1 MFVVHDHLGMSST
14 MNDTSLK
21 AEQVQIN
28 LLRAAGVA
36 RRIGLVRSVSGSVID
51 MSRRAI
57 ARNHPEWSEV
67 EVKVEFVKLNYG
79 EAIADRVR
87 QRMGLKVYG

>member
-1 MFVVHDHLGMSST
+1 
-14 MNDTSLK
+14 
-21 AEQVQIN
+21 
-28 LLRAAGVA
+28 
-36 RRIGLVRSVSGSVID
+36 

-57 ARNHPEWSEV
+57 ARRHPDWSEV

-87 QRMGLKVYG
+87 QRIGLNAYG

>member
-1 MFVVHDHLGMSST
+1 MIL

-28 LLRAAGVA
+28 LLREAGST
-36 RRIGLVRSVSGSVID
+36 RRIELARNVSMGVID

-57 ARNHPEWSEV
+57 ARCHPGWSEL
-67 EVKVEFVKLNYG
+67 EVKIEFVKLNYG
-79 EAIADRVR
+79 EAMAEGVR
-87 QRMGLKVYG
+87 RHMGLSTYG

>member
-1 MFVVHDHLGMSST
+1 

-36 RRIGLVRSVSGSVID
+36 RRVELVRSVSSSVID

-57 ARNHPEWSEV
+57 ARCHPDWSEV

-87 QRMGLKVYG
+87 QRIGLNAYG

>member
-1 MFVVHDHLGMSST
+1 

-28 LLRAAGVA
+28 LLRVAGVA
-36 RRIGLVRSVSGSVID
+36 RRVELVRSVSSSVIE

-57 ARNHPEWSEV
+57 ARCHPDWSEV

-87 QRMGLKVYG
+87 QRIGLKAYG

>member
-1 MFVVHDHLGMSST
+1 

-36 RRIGLVRSVSGSVID
+36 RRVELVRSVSGSVID

-57 ARNHPEWSEV
+57 ARRHPDWSEV

-87 QRMGLKVYG
+87 QRIGLNAYG